1 MYFAQYDFY
10 EINKHK
16 LRVCFFDT
24 TVLIMN
30 SILIIN
36 FIWINTFSISENA
49 NNLVQSVVYK
59 LVSVGL
65 SATLSAIALSV
76 TG

>member
-1 MYFAQYDFY
+1 MYFAHYDFY

-30 SILIIN
+30 SILIIL
-36 FIWINTFSISENA
+36 F
-49 NNLVQSVVYK
+49 
-59 LVSVGL
+59 GL
-65 SATLSAIALSV
+65 IRSQYQKMQTI
-76 TG
+76 